1 MLYIIQLFKNKH
13 MNYQSMISGAK
24 GGSKKGGYVG
34 DSGVVK
40 GVMQPHAPS
49 NGKGSQGK
57 MNYTDMK

>member
-1 MLYIIQLFKNKH
+1 
-13 MNYQSMISGAK
+13 MNYSGTPSGAK

-34 DSGVVK
+34 DSGIVK
-40 GVMQPHAPS
+40 GVMEPHAPT